1 MAECAFELIAHGDA
15 QLRVVDGGLDRDHL
29 QSGLPPPRV
38 ADLGITR
45 VDEQAEHPRLD
56 TAVVTKRAEFPPS
69 RQEGLLDRVLGSIG
83 IAQDPVRDAVEPI
96 AQGDDE
102 GREGLL
108 VPMLRAIDEVVAHRG
123 LPGFWRTACGP
134 SKTMSSES
142 IQVLKVLCRE
152 PQPVLPSDMP
162 VPRRYTTDAIVLS
175 RFDLGEADRVL
186 TLITPG
192 IGKLKAIAKGI
203 RRPTSRIGGSL
214 EPFAELQVA
223 LARGRTFDVVTQV
236 SVGHAW
242 LNLRDSLE
250 SAATAWYLAELAD
263 RSLEE
268 RHAAEPLYALLRRA
282 YELLDAGM
290 APDRVARWYEMH
302 LLDELGVRPEV
313 DRCVECDRMLE
324 ADGRFRWVPPLGG
337 VLCDRCPGPPH
348 DRAGLTLEA
357 LKLLKAYQRLD
368 VAALAALRIQP
379 SVERET
385 EAALREFTRQA
396 LERDAKSLAF
406 LDEIRHTAVQE
417 VS

>member
-1 MAECAFELIAHGDA
+1 MRSTTTLATS
-15 QLRVVDGGLDRDHL
+15 RDT
-29 QSGLPPPRV
+29 V
-38 ADLGITR
+38 AR
-45 VDEQAEHPRLD
+45 M
-56 TAVVTKRAEFPPS
+56 
-69 RQEGLLDRVLGSIG
+69 
-83 IAQDPVRDAVEPI
+83 PI
-96 AQGDDE
+96 
-102 GREGLL
+102 
-108 VPMLRAIDEVVAHRG
+108 
-123 LPGFWRTACGP
+123 
-134 SKTMSSES
+134 
-142 IQVLKVLCRE
+142 
-152 PQPVLPSDMP
+152 
-162 VPRRYTTDAIVLS
+162 PRRYTTDAIVLS

-192 IGKLKAIAKGI
+192 IGKLKAIAKGV
-203 RRPTSRIGGSL
+203 RRPTSRLGGSL
-214 EPFAELQVA
+214 EPFAELTVA

-250 SAATAWYLAELAD
+250 ATATAWYLAELAD

-268 RHAAEPLYALLRRA
+268 RHAAEPLYLVLRRA
-282 YELLDAGM
+282 YELLDAAM
-290 APDRVARWYEMH
+290 APGRVARWYEMH

-337 VLCDRCPGPPH
+337 VLCDRCPGPPN

-417 VS
+417 VRQ